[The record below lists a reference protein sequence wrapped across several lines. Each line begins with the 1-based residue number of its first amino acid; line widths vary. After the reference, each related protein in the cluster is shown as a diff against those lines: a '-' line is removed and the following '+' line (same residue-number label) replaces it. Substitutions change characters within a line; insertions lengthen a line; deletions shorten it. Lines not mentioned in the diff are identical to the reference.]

1 MNFRPVDFAEFTVH
15 CEFALSRPQTQRTG
29 GMLKA
34 TVRGTFGVGSAG
46 NIHARYLCGMIT
58 TAHATWRPAA
68 LLLDLSGLVYTW
80 GDAMA
85 DVLDAGGDLGVPSAV
100 VVGPPCQQAL
110 ATLMFQD
117 VNTTHNA
124 TEREG
129 VFDELSAATE
139 WLQGKI

>member
-1 MNFRPVDFAEFTVH
+1 M
-15 CEFALSRPQTQRTG
+15 
-29 GMLKA
+29 
-34 TVRGTFGVGSAG
+34 RGTFGIGSGG

-58 TAHATWRPAA
+58 AAHATWRPAA
-68 LLLDLSGLVYTW
+68 LLLDLSSLVYTW
-80 GDAMA
+80 GDSMA
-85 DVLDAGGDLGVPSAV
+85 DLLDAGSDLGVPSAV

-129 VFDELSAATE
+129 VFDKLEEATE